1 MENAALHALSASRI
15 QQRLASGQER
25 EVVVVSQADGRP
37 SSGLHVS
44 KSSDEVVLIA
54 TTKSVH
60 CHAWQ
65 CSVCMSECIPIRSE
79 SRCLCGHRYK
89 EHSKISSGN
98 QAAKCG
104 AAKCKCNNFFFI
116 VAEGAWILRCRC
128 KHKHVEHDPV
138 SHTCVKTGCQCVQ
151 FNSPW
156 VCNCNHP
163 WDVHTQLILER
174 EVMTMNGLMM
184 AAAADATDTRGVEG
198 GGASSS
204 SYTGSLMS
212 SHSANYAADNK
223 QGGLAA
229 RATDYFEVGGSLAP
243 EVNRW
248 DLLRRG
254 GEESN

>member
-1 MENAALHALSASRI
+1 MHGSAA
-15 QQRLASGQER
+15 
-25 EVVVVSQADGRP
+25 
-37 SSGLHVS
+37 
-44 KSSDEVVLIA
+44 
-54 TTKSVH
+54 
-60 CHAWQ
+60 
-65 CSVCMSECIPIRSE
+65 SVCQSAYLFGVNQDVFVVTGIRSTARSVRE
-79 SRCLCGHRYK
+79 IRLQS
-89 EHSKISSGN
+89 
-98 QAAKCG
+98 
-104 AAKCKCNNFFFI
+104 
-116 VAEGAWILRCRC
+116 AWILRCRC
-128 KHKHVEHDPV
+128 KHKHVEHEPV

-174 EVMTMNGLMM
+174 EVMTKNGLMM